1 MKRRY
6 DFLASGFMAAACA
19 AGTGAHAADPPP
31 AQSPAAP
38 VELPA
43 DTVRAPAATA
53 DALPTAPAAP
63 AAAANPNSGCSDALT
78 LAKRR
83 RPGHTGQDYDE
94 AECDPNRLPTPDSAT
109 MHAPVPQDRWR
120 VIDSIG
126 YPNNVVN
133 PYATNNLLKGDR
145 PLLDQPILGGDWFFN
160 GTATSNTL
168 LESRR
173 IPAAAVVGSP
183 FLDPRQQLFESQ
195 TTSLDAVLYRGDTIF
210 QPPDFQFRFTPIFNY
225 SSTHTDGES
234 TSTSA
239 NTFGAQAL
247 FVEAHLR
254 DVSANYDFDSVRIGI
269 QAVDSD
275 FRGFILSDQPVGIRV
290 FGTRDNDIYQYN
302 IGLFRPLPKNS
313 ARQDEFGAGLP
324 DNDILLANLYIQD
337 LFVRGLT
344 SEVLFMYDR
353 NRAPGTE
360 ILAQQQP
367 GDGSAM
373 FVDGARHNYD
383 VAYMGYSV
391 DGHLGKWNLT
401 GSLYELLGVE
411 EQSEFGVSHTHVQ
424 ANFAAAE
431 LSRDFDWI
439 RVRGSGL
446 YASGDSNPFDKT
458 AHGFDGISV
467 SALFAGAD
475 SSFFIHQQ
483 IPLALDQINLKV
495 RDSFYPD
502 LRSAAQPGESN
513 YENPGLRLV
522 GLGTDLDFSP
532 ALRLSFDANH
542 LWFDQTAT
550 LTDILG
556 RAIPG
561 RDIGTDVSFDL
572 FYRPLASQNIIM
584 RLTAARLLA
593 SQDTRVLT
601 GGSAPFSAFFN
612 LILTY

>member
-19 AGTGAHAADPPP
+19 ASTYAHAADPPP
-31 AQSPAAP
+31 AQTPPAPA
-38 VELPA
+38 ELPA
-43 DTVRAPAATA
+43 TIVQAPAT
-53 DALPTAPAAP
+53 P

-145 PLLDQPILGGDWFFN
+145 PLMDQPILGGDWFFN

-225 SSTHTDGES
+225 SSTHTEGES

-275 FRGFILSDQPVGIRV
+275 FRGFILSDQPVGVRV